1 MALGALIAA
10 YQEDDQGGL
19 RALLPLA
26 GQTLLE
32 YQVRCA
38 AAIEA
43 EPIVVLVE
51 RIPPILNEAFDRL
64 RGDGI
69 AVEPVSDVREAASRF
84 EPSRMVLLLGD
95 GIVPTPELIGQFAD
109 EQEPAIATVAD
120 DAEHEQFERVDAHAR
135 WAGVAMVDGHLL
147 ASTAAMLGDWDLQST
162 LLRRALQD
170 GARRVSLDEETGE
183 PLLVNGAE
191 QLSGFERAMVS
202 ASRGARRDFT
212 SRYLL
217 APVEDF
223 ATEQLM
229 ERPVRPEWLIWAAL
243 ALTMT
248 AAAAFFFGWRATAVA
263 LLLVSAP
270 LDLIAARLATLRL
283 RPLPSS
289 MPSRWLLWPVAGL
302 ALLALGW
309 STMKFGSGWGAIMAA
324 LTAVGFAEAA
334 RIEAPKI
341 AVPGEVWLFSRRNA
355 IILAA
360 PFALFGAWSSYLGVA
375 AAYAAGSFFLLQNLR
390 HRLNQH

>member
-64 RGDGI
+64 RDEGI
-69 AVEPVSDVREAASRF
+69 AVVPVSDAREAASRF

-109 EQEPAIATVAD
+109 AQEPAIATVAD
-120 DAEHEQFERVDAHAR
+120 DTEHEQFERVDAHAR

-170 GARRVSLDEETGE
+170 GARRVPLDDETGE
-183 PLLVNGAE
+183 PLLVDGAE

-217 APVEDF
+217 APVEDL

-229 ERPVRPEWLIWAAL
+229 ERPVRPEWLIWGAL
-243 ALTMT
+243 ALTLA
-248 AAAAFFFGWRATAVA
+248 AAAAFFLGWRASGVV
-263 LLLVSAP
+263 LLLLSAP

-283 RPLPSS
+283 RPLPTG
-289 MPSRWLLWPVAGL
+289 MPSRWLLWPGAGL

-309 STMKFGSGWGAIMAA
+309 STTKAGSGWGAIMAA
-324 LTAVGFAEAA
+324 LAAVGFAEAA

-341 AVPGEVWLFSRRNA
+341 AIPGEVWLFSRRNA
-355 IILAA
+355 IIVAV
-360 PFALFGAWSSYLGVA
+360 PFAIFGAWSSYLGLT

-390 HRLNQH
+390 HRSS